1 MQALEIATVDDLVRV
16 LDDHP
21 QWLEALRQRLLTRE
35 VLDLPQQLADFAAA
49 TERRFEVQG
58 RQLEAQGR
66 QLEGLT
72 GQVEVQGRQLEA
84 QGRQLG
90 GLAGKVEAQ
99 GHQIGELTDRL
110 GKVECQVEAHG
121 HQIGE
126 LTDRLDK
133 VECRLGKVECR
144 LGSVEGQLNKL
155 RDDIGPIKAAH
166 VSNAARRLAYRMAE
180 KQGLELVDI
189 LEWKDLGAMVQSS
202 DTHGISDG
210 DLESFRI
217 ADMVLRATGPD
228 GSECY
233 VAVEVSYTANGRDT
247 RRAIRNA
254 QFLTRFTGL
263 RSYAVVAGLRFD
275 NRILEAVE
283 SGAVAWFELP
293 AEVLEVN

>member
-1 MQALEIATVDDLVRV
+1 MQAIEIATVDDLVRV

-66 QLEGLT
+66 QLE
-72 GQVEVQGRQLEA
+72 
-84 QGRQLG
+84 
-90 GLAGKVEAQ
+90 AQ
-99 GHQIGELTDRL
+99 GHRIGGLE
-110 GKVECQVEAHG
+110 GQVEAHG

-133 VECRLGKVECR
+133 VECRLG
-144 LGSVEGQLNKL
+144 SVEGQLKQL

-180 KQGLELVDI
+180 KQGLELVDF

-202 DTHGISDG
+202 DTHGISEG

-217 ADMVLRATGPD
+217 ADMVLRATDPD

>member
-110 GKVECQVEAHG
+110 GKVEC
-121 HQIGE
+121 
-126 LTDRLDK
+126 
-133 VECRLGKVECR
+133 R

-180 KQGLELVDI
+180 KQGLELVDF

-263 RSYAVVAGLRFD
+263 RAYAVVAGLRFD

>member
-1 MQALEIATVDDLVRV
+1 MQAIEIATVDDLVRV

-72 GQVEVQGRQLEA
+72 GQVE
-84 QGRQLG
+84 
-90 GLAGKVEAQ
+90 AQ
-99 GHQIGELTDRL
+99 GHRIGGLE
-110 GKVECQVEAHG
+110 GQVEAHG

-144 LGSVEGQLNKL
+144 LGSVEGQLKQL